1 MKKSLIALAFGT
13 LGLGIAEFVMMGILP
28 DVAKDLGI
36 SIPTAG
42 HFISAYALG
51 VCVGAPVLTLARKYP
66 LKHILLVL
74 VTLIMI
80 GNICAAMAPNYW
92 VLLAARFISGLP
104 HGGVCFTNGYATSAT
119 STPSRYALM
128 TGMYPWKNKDA
139 KILPGDAPLI
149 INENQFTL
157 PKMMQQCGY
166 VTGAIGKWHLGMG
179 DGNVNWNET
188 VKPGA
193 KEIGFDY
200 SCLIAATNDRV
211 PTVYVENGDVV
222 GLDPADP
229 IEVSYEHN
237 FEGEP
242 TAISHPE
249 MLKMQWAHGHN
260 NSIVNGIPRIGYMK
274 GGQKARWKD
283 EDMAD
288 YFVDK
293 VKNFVTE
300 HKGAPFFLYYGLHEP
315 HVPRAPHQR
324 FVGKTTMG
332 PRGDAIVEA
341 DWCVGELLAHLKK
354 EGLLEKT
361 LIIFSSDNGPVLN
374 DGYKDGAPELAG
386 DHLPAGGLRGGKYSL
401 FDGGTHIP
409 LFVYWKGKIQP
420 VVSDALVCQVDILAS
435 LGSMIHADLPEG
447 LDSRNYLDAFFGKE
461 QTARKD
467 VVLEAQGR
475 MAYRSGDWIMM
486 PPYKGSE
493 RNLTGNELG
502 NLGEYGL
509 FNVKADRTQ
518 QQNMAAQQP
527 ELLDSLK
534 QNFFAE
540 VDGYYRSEVEEEPLK

>member
-1 MKKSLIALAFGT
+1 MKKIIYLVPTLSLVGCTSQRVEEKPNVIVILA
-13 LGLGIAEFVMMGILP
+13 
-28 DVAKDLGI
+28 DDLGF
-36 SIPTAG
+36 G
-42 HFISAYALG
+42 DVSAYG
-51 VCVGAPVLTLARKYP
+51 STTIHTPNIDSLA
-66 LKHILLVL
+66 
-74 VTLIMI
+74 
-80 GNICAAMAPNYW
+80 
-92 VLLAARFISGLP
+92 
-104 HGGVCFTNGYATSAT
+104 HGGVCFMNGYATSAT

-332 PRGDAIVEA
+332 SRGDAIVEA

-361 LIIFSSDNGPVLN
+361 LIIFSSDNGPVLD
-374 DGYKDGAPELAG
+374 DGYQDQAVELVG
-386 DHLPAGGLRGGKYSL
+386 DHKMAGPLRGGKTSL
-401 FDGGTHIP
+401 YDGGTCIP
-409 LFVYWKGKIQP
+409 FMLRWPAEVKPGA
-420 VVSDALVCQVDILAS
+420 VSDALVCQMDLLAS
-435 LGSMIHADLPEG
+435 LSALIGQTYSDKVDSQNTLPVF
-447 LDSRNYLDAFFGKE
+447 LGKGGNG
-461 QTARKD
+461 RKEL
-467 VVLEAQGR
+467 VLEGYFNYALR
-475 MAYRSGDWIMM
+475 DGDWVMI
-486 PPYKGSE
+486 PPYPDTYGDAE
-493 RNLTGNELG
+493 EAAFAGNSNCYQL
-502 NLGEYGL
+502 Y
-509 FNVKADRTQ
+509 NVKEDIGQ
-518 QQNMAAQQP
+518 QVNLAEKEPKRLRQMMMTF
-527 ELLDSLK
+527 ERLK
-534 QNFFAE
+534 RETGKITNF
-540 VDGYYRSEVEEEPLK
+540 

>member
-1 MKKSLIALAFGT
+1 
-13 LGLGIAEFVMMGILP
+13 
-28 DVAKDLGI
+28 
-36 SIPTAG
+36 
-42 HFISAYALG
+42 
-51 VCVGAPVLTLARKYP
+51 
-66 LKHILLVL
+66 
-74 VTLIMI
+74 
-80 GNICAAMAPNYW
+80 
-92 VLLAARFISGLP
+92 
-104 HGGVCFTNGYATSAT
+104 
-119 STPSRYALM
+119 
-128 TGMYPWKNKDA
+128 
-139 KILPGDAPLI
+139 
-149 INENQFTL
+149 
-157 PKMMQQCGY
+157 
-166 VTGAIGKWHLGMG
+166 
-179 DGNVNWNET
+179 
-188 VKPGA
+188 
-193 KEIGFDY
+193 
-200 SCLIAATNDRV
+200 
-211 PTVYVENGDVV
+211 
-222 GLDPADP
+222 
-229 IEVSYEHN
+229 
-237 FEGEP
+237 
-242 TAISHPE
+242 
-249 MLKMQWAHGHN
+249 MQWAHGHN

-300 HKGAPFFLYYGLHEP
+300 HKDAPFFLYYGLHEP

-461 QTARKD
+461 QCSRRRK
-467 VVLEAQGR
+467 V
-475 MAYRSGDWIMM
+475 RSS
-486 PPYKGSE
+486 GS
-493 RNLTGNELG
+493 
-502 NLGEYGL
+502 
-509 FNVKADRTQ
+509 
-518 QQNMAAQQP
+518 
-527 ELLDSLK
+527 
-534 QNFFAE
+534 
-540 VDGYYRSEVEEEPLK
+540 

>member
-1 MKKSLIALAFGT
+1 MKKIIYLVPTLSLVGCTSQHVEEKPNVIVILA
-13 LGLGIAEFVMMGILP
+13 
-28 DVAKDLGI
+28 DDLGF
-36 SIPTAG
+36 G
-42 HFISAYALG
+42 DVSAYG
-51 VCVGAPVLTLARKYP
+51 STTIHTPNIDSLA
-66 LKHILLVL
+66 
-74 VTLIMI
+74 
-80 GNICAAMAPNYW
+80 
-92 VLLAARFISGLP
+92 
-104 HGGVCFTNGYATSAT
+104 HGGVCFMNGYATSAT

-179 DGNVNWNET
+179 EGNVNWNET

-300 HKGAPFFLYYGLHEP
+300 HKDAPFFLYYGLHEP

-518 QQNMAAQQP
+518 HQNVAAQQP

-540 VDGYYRSEVEEEPLK
+540 VDGYYRSEVEEEPLKYRQIAIKNINPVDKTIVLFYRDLFLYLCSVRCRTINLEVCI